1 MKVSKWIRQCPGQVV
16 TVSPDWRLEE
26 IVDRLLQ
33 QSGLRD
39 VYVVADDGRV
49 LGHLSHRRLARLLL
63 AEHRPVHSRR
73 QIMERVAGGA
83 AHELM
88 ESHFPSAHPDEELE
102 DVLHRLL
109 ENDMEDMAV
118 VDDLGVLVGAV
129 NLTAVLRGMRR
140 RQR

>member
-16 TVSPDWRLEE
+16 TVSPDWMLEE

-63 AEHRPVHSRR
+63 VEHRPVHSRR

-129 NLTAVLRGMRR
+129 NLTAVLRGMR
-140 RQR
+140 QREC